1 MANPF
6 PGVVDLPS
14 VPIPISDGK
23 SFKVHYLAPYYP
35 KSTGALANEVD
46 SVRLLELKD
55 GGNAGIRHYAAK
67 LQTALLG
74 SRQAAV
80 IVMPSHSVGSAAATG
95 GLRMALKTIQGV
107 ADLSA
112 CLVRH
117 TAVAK
122 AARAAPGQR
131 PTAENHRDSM
141 QIADQNRIQS
151 QDILLLDDVVTRGA
165 SMRGARF
172 VILQAGAKSVTC
184 LSLTRT
190 MYSTPNSEPDE
201 HVIPF

>member
-1 MANPF
+1 MAIPF
-6 PGVVDLPS
+6 PAVVELPS
-14 VPIPISDGK
+14 VSIPISDGK

-35 KSTGALANEVD
+35 KSTGALASEPD
-46 SVRLLELKD
+46 SVRLLDLKEA
-55 GGNAGIRHYAAK
+55 GAAGIRHYAAK
-67 LQTALLG
+67 LQVALQG
-74 SRQAAV
+74 TRQAAV
-80 IVMPSHSVGSAAATG
+80 VVMPSHGVGCASVTG
-95 GLRMALKTIQGV
+95 GLRMALKAIPGV

-122 AARAAPGQR
+122 ASRAGPGQR

-141 QIADQNRIQS
+141 QVADQNRIRN
-151 QDILLLDDVVTRGA
+151 QDVLLLDDVVTRGA

-172 VILQAGAKSVTC
+172 VLLRAGAKSVTC

-190 MYSTPNSEPDE
+190 MYAAPDSGE
-201 HVIPF
+201 EEVEIPF

>member
-6 PGVVDLPS
+6 PGVVECPS
-14 VPIPISDGK
+14 VLVHISDGK

-35 KSTGALANEVD
+35 KSTGALANDVD
-46 SVRLLELKD
+46 SVRLLDLKE
-55 GGNAGIRHYAAK
+55 AGVAGVRHFASK
-67 LQTALLG
+67 LQAVLQG
-74 SRQAAV
+74 ARQPAV
-80 IVMPSHSVGSAAATG
+80 VVMPSHSVGCASPTG
-95 GLRMALKTIQGV
+95 GLRLALKAVPGV

-122 AARAAPGQR
+122 ASRAAPGQR

-141 QIADQNRIQS
+141 QIVDQNRIRN
-151 QDILLLDDVVTRGA
+151 QDVLLLDDVVTRGA

-172 VILQAGAKSVTC
+172 VILRAGAKSVTC

-190 MYSTPNSEPDE
+190 MYSTPNNDADE